1 MWTSVYTRWSYI
13 RMSVCICG
21 TTWWWRRRCIYTHV
35 YVDVYINA
43 YMHMCSM
50 YECWS
55 ADANLLAHLQVHV
68 YVQLYLF
75 SYVYLHRYLRLPS
88 YTCSDEF
95 TCIHDV
101 HECIHTHISGVCIA
115 FIFNVFWMMH
125 ALDVL
130 LLPVSVSCF
139 GPQQP
144 TEATCSCPCTDGAC
158 SSPDACPGPCLCPS
172 AVTPQQLC
180 QGVSHSERSS
190 GHILW
195 GHCKR
200 TPCHQGPCHHWIP
213 PAGLF

>member
-1 MWTSVYTRWSYI
+1 MWTSVYTRRSYI

-55 ADANLLAHLQVHV
+55 ADANLSAHLQVHV

-101 HECIHTHISGVCIA
+101 HECIHTHISGVSMPGNSHLLHRTTRASQIWGMLGHYAKEISWFRHIDCERDPY
-115 FIFNVFWMMH
+115 WMPKSW
-125 ALDVL
+125 L
-130 LLPVSVSCF
+130 
-139 GPQQP
+139 G
-144 TEATCSCPCTDGAC
+144 
-158 SSPDACPGPCLCPS
+158 
-172 AVTPQQLC
+172 
-180 QGVSHSERSS
+180 
-190 GHILW
+190 
-195 GHCKR
+195 
-200 TPCHQGPCHHWIP
+200 
-213 PAGLF
+213 